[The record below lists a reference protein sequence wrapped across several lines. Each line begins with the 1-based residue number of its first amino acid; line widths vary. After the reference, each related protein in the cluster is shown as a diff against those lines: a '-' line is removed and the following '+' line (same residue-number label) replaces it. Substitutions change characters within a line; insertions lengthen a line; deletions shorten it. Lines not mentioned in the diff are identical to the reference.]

1 MKIKKTILWGLGAL
15 IGLVLV
21 GLIGAFVY
29 IDRIAEAGLEKGGT
43 AALKVETLAE
53 GVDVSPF
60 RGKVAV
66 EGLSI
71 ANPERFVSE
80 KLFTCGLIRV
90 DADIWSFL
98 GDEAHVREIVIESPK
113 LTIEPGRGG
122 SNVTAVLKNLGSD
135 AKPEAPAEPEPDEA
149 GSEMAF
155 RVDRI
160 AVTGAVAR
168 FQIKNV
174 GQNVPLPDIELVN
187 ISNAD
192 GTPVMLRDIIRQ
204 VIAQMTAAAAREGRG
219 IVPDATIKGLV
230 TDMKELGGTAAG
242 LVRGLGERAKDL
254 GEGAKDL
261 GKKAIDVGGKVKE
274 IGKLLPLGRKKEE
287 EKE

>member
-1 MKIKKTILWGLGAL
+1 MKIKKTILWVLGAL
-15 IGLVLV
+15 AALVLV
-21 GLIGAFVY
+21 GLIGAFLY

-43 AALKVETLAE
+43 AALKVETLAD

-60 RGKVAV
+60 RGRVAV
-66 EGLSI
+66 AGLSI
-71 ANPERFVSE
+71 ANPERFVSK
-80 KLFTCGLIRV
+80 KLFTCGLVRV
-90 DADIWSFL
+90 NADVWSFL

-135 AKPEAPAEPEPDEA
+135 GKPGAQVEPEPEPAPDEA

-174 GQNVPLPDIELVN
+174 GQNVPLPDI
-187 ISNAD
+187 
-192 GTPVMLRDIIRQ
+192 
-204 VIAQMTAAAAREGRG
+204 
-219 IVPDATIKGLV
+219 
-230 TDMKELGGTAAG
+230 
-242 LVRGLGERAKDL
+242 
-254 GEGAKDL
+254 
-261 GKKAIDVGGKVKE
+261 
-274 IGKLLPLGRKKEE
+274 
-287 EKE
+287 